1 MKEMKKVI
9 LKVSGMHCV
18 NCAANIT
25 KALKNAP
32 GVSSVNVSFA
42 SGKAIVEYDEKK
54 TDVSKIIGVIKSLE
68 FSAQVSTEKD
78 RSREDLE
85 NRKELEKMKGMI
97 VFSIALALP
106 ALVIGM
112 FYMHELP
119 YSGFILFLLAT
130 PIQFIAGAPF
140 YKGAWGA
147 LKNRTSNMDTLVALG
162 TSAAYFYSV
171 VILLTAPMKDL
182 YFDTSGV
189 LITLVLLGKYL
200 EATARGKTSRA
211 ITKLMDL
218 APKTATVVRK
228 GIESKVPADEVIA
241 GDIVKVRP
249 GESIPVDGVILEGA
263 SSVDESMITGES
275 LPVEK
280 SAGSNVTGSTIN
292 RHGTFTFRATKVGS
306 DTVLARII
314 RLVEDAQ
321 GTKAP
326 VQRFA
331 DNVSAYF
338 VPSVVLIAAI
348 SFILW
353 FFVFQKTF
361 DFSLM
366 VAVSVL
372 VISCPCALGLATP
385 TAVIVGIGK
394 GAGNGILIKSGE
406 ALETAQKVT
415 SVVFDK
421 TGTLTLGKPKVT
433 EVIALDGR
441 SEEYVLGYAASIEH
455 SSEHPLA
462 EAIVEHAKRLQIK
475 FSQVTDF
482 SASPGLGVS
491 GRVGQERVLLGNRAL
506 LEKEKIKLS
515 NVEERITALEKDG
528 KTAMLLAVG
537 NRIAGIIAV
546 ADTLKESSKI
556 AVQELKD
563 LGIDVYMITGDN
575 RRTGEAIARTVGIDN
590 VFSEVLPEDKA
601 EHIKKLQKDGKI
613 IAMVGDGINDAP
625 ALAQSDVG
633 IAMSSGTDVAIE
645 SGGIVLMRND
655 PQGVVKAIR
664 LSKQT
669 MAKIKQNMF
678 WALIYNALGIP
689 IAAGVLYPYTGWL
702 LTPII
707 AGAAMAASSVSV
719 VTNSLTLKYK
729 KI

>member
-1 MKEMKKVI
+1 MKKI
-9 LKVSGMHCV
+9 TLKVSGMHCV
-18 NCAANIT
+18 NCSANIT
-25 KALKNAP
+25 KSLKNTP

-42 SGKAIVEYDEKK
+42 SGKALIEYDEKK
-54 TDVSKIIGVIKSLE
+54 TDTAAIIGVIKGLG
-68 FSAQVSTEKD
+68 FTAQVSTEKD
-78 RSREDLE
+78 RSREELE
-85 NRKELEKMKGMI
+85 NKEELAKMKSMLL
-97 VFSIALALP
+97 FSIALALP

-112 FYMHELP
+112 FYMQEIR
-119 YSGFILFLLAT
+119 YAEYILFLLAT
-130 PIQFIAGAPF
+130 PIQFIAGASF

-171 VILLTAPMKDL
+171 AILLTAPMKDL
-182 YFDTSGV
+182 YFETSAV

-200 EATARGKTSRA
+200 EATARGKTSQA

-218 APKTATVVRK
+218 APKTATVIRNGV
-228 GIESKVPADEVIA
+228 ESKVPVDEVIV
-241 GDIVKVRP
+241 GDIIKVKP

-263 SSVDESMITGES
+263 SSVDESMISGES

-280 SAGSNVTGSTIN
+280 SAGSNVIGSTIN
-292 RHGTFTFRATKVGS
+292 KHGTFSFRASKVGS
-306 DTVLARII
+306 DTVLAQII

-321 GTKAP
+321 GSKAP

-338 VPSVVLIAAI
+338 VPAVVLIAVA
-348 SFILW
+348 SFVVW
-353 FFVFQKTF
+353 FFVFQKPF

-415 SVVFDK
+415 AVVFDK

-433 EVIALDGR
+433 DVTALDGR

-462 EAIVEHAKRLQIK
+462 GAIVEHVKQRKIK
-475 FSQVTDF
+475 LTQVTDF
-482 SASPGLGVS
+482 MAIPGLGVS
-491 GRVGQERVLLGNRAL
+491 GKVGNEKVLLGNRSL
-506 LEKEKIKLS
+506 LEKEKIDLS
-515 NVEERITALEKDG
+515 NLEERISALEKEG
-528 KTAMLLAVG
+528 KTVMLLSIG
-537 NRIAGIIAV
+537 RKPAGIIAV
-546 ADTLKESSKI
+546 ADILKESSKK
-556 AVQELKD
+556 AVAELKD
-563 LGIDVYMITGDN
+563 LGIEVYMITGDN
-575 RRTGEAIARTVGIDN
+575 RRTGEAIAKTVGIEN

-601 EHIKKLQKDGKI
+601 KHIKTLQKDGKI
-613 IAMVGDGINDAP
+613 VAMVGDGINDAP

-645 SGGIVLMRND
+645 SGGIVLMKND

-664 LSKQT
+664 LSRQT

-689 IAAGVLYPYTGWL
+689 VAAGVLYPYTGWL
-702 LTPII
+702 LSPII
-707 AGAAMAASSVSV
+707 AGGAMAFSSVSV
-719 VTNSLTLKYK
+719 VTNSLTLRYK

>member
-1 MKEMKKVI
+1 MKKLT
-9 LKVSGMHCV
+9 LKISGMHCV
-18 NCAANIT
+18 NCATNIT
-25 KALKNAP
+25 KALKNTV

-54 TDVSKIIGVIKSLE
+54 TDTAKIIDVIKGLE

-85 NRKELEKMKGMI
+85 DKEELAKMRRMLL
-97 VFSIALALP
+97 FSIVLALP

-112 FYMHELP
+112 FFMQESIYVG
-119 YSGFILFLLAT
+119 YILFLLAT
-130 PIQFIAGAPF
+130 PIQFIAGASF

-147 LKNRTSNMDTLVALG
+147 LKNKTSSMDTLVALG

-171 VILLTAPMKDL
+171 AILLTAPMKDL
-182 YFDTSGV
+182 YFETSAV

-200 EATARGKTSRA
+200 EATARGKTSQA

-218 APKTATVVRK
+218 APKTATVIRDGV
-228 GIESKVPADEVIA
+228 ESKVPVDEVVV
-241 GDIVKVRP
+241 GDNIRVRP
-249 GESIPVDGVILEGA
+249 GESIPVDGIILEGA
-263 SSVDESMITGES
+263 SSVDESMISGES
-275 LPVEK
+275 LPMEK
-280 SAGSNVTGSTIN
+280 SAGSNVIGSTIN
-292 RHGTFTFRATKVGS
+292 KHGTFTFKASKVGS
-306 DTVLARII
+306 DTVLAQII

-321 GTKAP
+321 GSKAP

-338 VPSVVLIAAI
+338 VPAVVIIAVASFAI
-348 SFILW
+348 W
-353 FFVFQKTF
+353 FFVFQKPF

-415 SVVFDK
+415 AVVFDK

-433 EVIALDGR
+433 DIVALDGR
-441 SEEYVLGYAASIEH
+441 SEEYVLGYAASIES

-462 EAIVEHAKRLQIK
+462 DAIVEHAKHKKIK
-475 FSQVTDF
+475 LSHLTDF
-482 SASPGLGVS
+482 TAIPGLGVS
-491 GRVGQERVLLGNRAL
+491 GKVGHEKVFLGNRSL
-506 LEKEKIKLS
+506 LEKEKIDITNL
-515 NVEERITALEKDG
+515 EERVSTLEKEG
-528 KTAMLLAVG
+528 KTAMLLSIG
-537 NRIAGIIAV
+537 HKPAGIIAV
-546 ADTLKESSKI
+546 ADTLKESSRKAI
-556 AVQELKD
+556 AELKD
-563 LGIDVYMITGDN
+563 LGIEVYMITGDN
-575 RRTGEAIARTVGIDN
+575 KRTGEAIAKTVGIKK

-601 EHIKKLQKDGKI
+601 KHIKTLQKDGKI
-613 IAMVGDGINDAP
+613 VAMVGDGINDAP
-625 ALAQSDVG
+625 ALVQSDVG

-645 SGGIVLMRND
+645 SGGIVLMKND

-669 MAKIKQNMF
+669 MNKIKQNMF

-689 IAAGVLYPYTGWL
+689 VAAGVLYPYTGWL
-702 LTPII
+702 LSPII
-707 AGAAMAASSVSV
+707 AGAAMAFSSVSV

>member
-1 MKEMKKVI
+1 MKKI
-9 LKVSGMHCV
+9 TLKVSGMHCV
-18 NCAANIT
+18 NCSANIT
-25 KALKNAP
+25 KALKNTP

-42 SGKAIVEYDEKK
+42 SGKALVEYDEKK
-54 TDVSKIIGVIKSLE
+54 TDTAAIIGVVKGLE
-68 FSAQVSTEKD
+68 FSAQVSTEAD
-78 RSREDLE
+78 RSRENLE
-85 NRKELEKMKGMI
+85 DKEELAKMRKML
-97 VFSIALALP
+97 VFSIVLALP

-112 FYMHELP
+112 FFMQESIYVG
-119 YSGFILFLLAT
+119 YILFLLAT
-130 PIQFIAGAPF
+130 PIQFIAGASF

-147 LKNRTSNMDTLVALG
+147 LKNRTSNMDTLVVLG

-171 VILLTAPMKDL
+171 AILLTAPMKDL
-182 YFDTSGV
+182 YFETSAV

-200 EATARGKTSRA
+200 EATARGKTSQA

-218 APKTATVVRK
+218 APKTASVIRHGV
-228 GIESKVPADEVIA
+228 ESKIPVDEVIV
-241 GDIVKVRP
+241 GDIIKVRP

-263 SSVDESMITGES
+263 SSVDESMISGES

-280 SAGSNVTGSTIN
+280 APGASVIGSTIN
-292 RHGTFTFRATKVGS
+292 KHGTFTFRASKVGS
-306 DTVLARII
+306 DTVLAQII

-321 GTKAP
+321 GSKAP

-338 VPSVVLIAAI
+338 VPAVVLIAAL
-348 SFILW
+348 SFVIW
-353 FFVFQKTF
+353 FFIFQKSF

-415 SVVFDK
+415 AVVFDK

-433 EVIALDGR
+433 DVVALDGR
-441 SEEYVLGYAASIEH
+441 SEEYILGYAASIES

-462 EAIVEHAKRLQIK
+462 DAIVEHAKHKKIK
-475 FSQVTDF
+475 LFHVTNF
-482 SASPGLGVS
+482 LALPGLGVS
-491 GRVGQERVLLGNRAL
+491 GKVGHEIVFLGNRNL
-506 LEKEKIKLS
+506 LEKEKIDISHL
-515 NVEERITALEKDG
+515 EEKVSALEKEG
-528 KTAMLLAVG
+528 KTAMLLSIG
-537 NRIAGIIAV
+537 RKPAGIIAV
-546 ADTLKESSKI
+546 ADILKESSKK
-556 AVQELKD
+556 AVEELKG
-563 LGIDVYMITGDN
+563 LGIEVYMITGDN
-575 RRTGEAIARTVGIDN
+575 RRTGEAIARTVGIEK

-601 EHIKKLQKDGKI
+601 KHIKKLQKEGKI
-613 IAMVGDGINDAP
+613 VAMVGDGINDAP

-645 SGGIVLMRND
+645 SGGIVLMKND
-655 PQGVVKAIR
+655 PLGVVKAIR
-664 LSKQT
+664 LSRQT
-669 MAKIKQNMF
+669 MRKIKQNMF
-678 WALIYNALGIP
+678 WALVYNALGIP

-702 LTPII
+702 LSPII
-707 AGAAMAASSVSV
+707 AGGAMAASSVSV